1 MQKCSLAIFGF
12 QSRYFILKINVFFH
26 EKFPGCGGIFHSAN
40 GTIKSPHWPQTF
52 PENSRCSWTVI
63 THESKHW
70 EISFD
75 SNFRIPSSDSQC
87 QNSFVKVGAHL
98 CLTGFVNGSILAT
111 ENSKS
116 FLKEKRVQFCC
127 LNCFSVKRR
136 NLGCQNGRFEP
147 QSTRCPVVFHLV
159 IRAE

>member
-1 MQKCSLAIFGF
+1 MPPKWVRYKKRWVVISHVEMFSSHLWFPKLIF
-12 QSRYFILKINVFFH
+12 YLEDWFFFPYG
-26 EKFPGCGGIFHSAN
+26 KFPGCGGTLHSDN

-52 PENSRCSWTVI
+52 PENSRCSWTAV

-87 QNSFVKVGAHL
+87 RNSFVKVGAHL
-98 CLTGFVNGSILAT
+98 CLTRFVNGSILAI
-111 ENSKS
+111 ENWKT

-127 LNCFSVKRR
+127 LNCLDVKWR
-136 NLGCQNGRFEP
+136 NLSFRK
-147 QSTRCPVVFHLV
+147 
-159 IRAE
+159 